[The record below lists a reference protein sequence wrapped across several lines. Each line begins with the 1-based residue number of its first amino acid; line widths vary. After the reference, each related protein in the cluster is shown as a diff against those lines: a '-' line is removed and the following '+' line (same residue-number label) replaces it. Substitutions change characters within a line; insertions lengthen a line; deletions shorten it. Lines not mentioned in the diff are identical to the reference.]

1 MEQFYLAC
9 AALGGT
15 LLVCQFV
22 MGLLGFGGHH
32 EFGGGDHDLGVDHDV
47 AGHDGHHDAGHDSA
61 HAWFVGLLTFRTIA
75 AAVTFFGLGGYLA
88 LSREGL
94 NTLPLSLGV
103 ALAFGGGAMF
113 LVAWLMRSLARLQA
127 EGTVRIE
134 RSVGK
139 QGTVYLPV
147 PAQKA
152 GVGKVHL
159 NLQNRTVEYQAVT
172 AKDQLSSGSK
182 VVVVGVISADTVE
195 VARAG
200 ENGSPNHA

>member
-1 MEQFYLAC
+1 MEQFYLVC

-15 LLVCQFV
+15 LIVCQFV
-22 MGLLGFGGHH
+22 MGLLGFGDHH
-32 EFGGGDHDLGVDHDV
+32 EFGGGDHDLGVDHEIG
-47 AGHDGHHDAGHDSA
+47 GHDGHHDAAHDSGQSF
-61 HAWFVGLLTFRTIA
+61 FVGLLTFRTIA
-75 AAVTFFGLGGYLA
+75 AAITFFGLGGWLA

-94 NTLPLSLGV
+94 NTPLLSLGV
-103 ALAFGGGAMF
+103 ALAFGGGALF
-113 LVAWLMRSLARLQA
+113 LVAWLMRSLAKLQA

-172 AKDQLSSGSK
+172 AKDQLPSGSK
-182 VVVVGVISADTVE
+182 IVVVGVVSPDTVE

-200 ENGSPNHA
+200 DTGSTSHV